1 MTLTTRTAAT
11 RGLGAVGVP
20 LLGAKGVLI
29 PFVGD
34 RLVPSAGIDG
44 RQGAAT
50 AAAG

>member
-1 MTLTTRTAAT
+1 MALTTRTAAT
-11 RGLGAVGVP
+11 RGLAVGVP